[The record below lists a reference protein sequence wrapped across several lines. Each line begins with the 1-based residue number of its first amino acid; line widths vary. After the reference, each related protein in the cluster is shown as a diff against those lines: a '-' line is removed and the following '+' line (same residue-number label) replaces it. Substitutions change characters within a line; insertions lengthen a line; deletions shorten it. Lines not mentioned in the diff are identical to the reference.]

1 MATSSVSSCF
11 TENLKVEME
20 CVRAKSDAITETVEH
35 TFDEEKIIRI
45 ASWNLKSTFSQRNDA
60 KMDVIRRIIYLIEP
74 DVIALQELA
83 SPGRDIIAAIK
94 LGLVGNWKAKFIRH
108 DIYRSNKC
116 LAFLWNTSKIED
128 DETRSGDF
136 VLSHGRYSLY
146 RAFSLGKFKF
156 KLVNFHL
163 RPYNHKNHPFEIQR
177 FHEVLDVTEE
187 ENWYSILVGD
197 FNEYPCNDELKK
209 RLYENVIGP
218 HQYTNLIGT
227 HCYDNLIVPYS
238 LYLRCIGQEVCKDK
252 LITQPYFDHYPVV
265 ANFYC

>member
-1 MATSSVSSCF
+1 MATFSVSSSI
-11 TENLKVEME
+11 ENLKVEMK
-20 CVRAKSDAITETVEH
+20 CVKAKHDAITVTEKH
-35 TFDEEKIIRI
+35 TFHKEKVIRI
-45 ASWNLKSTFSQRNDA
+45 ASWNLKSTSSQKNN
-60 KMDVIRRIIYLIEP
+60 KKIEVIRAIITSIKP

-83 SPGRDIIAAIK
+83 SPGSDTIAAIK
-94 LGLVGNWKAKFIRH
+94 DKLDGMWSTKFIPH
-108 DIYRSNKC
+108 NGHSHTC

-128 DETRSGDF
+128 DKTRGGYF
-136 VLSHGRYSLY
+136 ATQHGQFSLY
-146 RAFSLGKFKF
+146 KAFSLGNFNF

-163 RPYNHKNHPFEIQR
+163 RPYNHKNHPIEIQR
-177 FHEVLDVTEE
+177 LYEVIDTTEE
-187 ENWYSILVGD
+187 KNWYSILVGD

-209 RLYENVIGP
+209 RLYENVIRP

-252 LITQPYFDHYPVV
+252 LITRTYFDHYPVV